1 MGDLKTNT
9 MKDGIA
15 IKKDIT
21 AEAKQIL
28 ANAMNNFCKVENREE
43 KAKAMYIAERHNYWL
58 SQGFTHEA
66 ATKKANE
73 DYEWAN

>member
-1 MGDLKTNT
+1 

-28 ANAMNNFCKVENREE
+28 AHAMNNFCKVENKEE
-43 KAKAMYIAERHNYWL
+43 KEKAMYITERHNYWL
-58 SQGFTHEA
+58 GQGFTSEA
-66 ATKKANE
+66 ATQKANE
-73 DYEWAN
+73 DYEWTN